1 LLRRGPLLG
10 LGQALR
16 RAARP
21 IFALGVAASV
31 AACSGL
37 NFGNFGFGGGTVDQ
51 SAAGGDVIGTGS
63 VRVALLISESAD
75 GHAGDTARAFRSAA
89 ELAIRD
95 FPDAGIQIAVYD
107 TKGTPAGAGSAV
119 ATALQNGAGIVLGPV
134 FANEV
139 LAIAQQT
146 RASGVP
152 VVAFSS
158 DAGVAGPG
166 VYLLSFLPADDV
178 NSIVSFSASQ
188 GRKSFAALLP
198 ANAYGQVVEAALR
211 SVAAKAGGRIVT
223 VQTYA
228 SADEARA
235 KAGAIASMARE
246 IDALLIPDSGDV
258 VPLIATTLHE
268 RGVTRDK
275 VKLLGSGQWDDPRI
289 LNNPAMVGSW
299 FPAPVKQGF
308 DQFANRYRAV
318 HGAPPPRNA
327 TLAYDATVL
336 AIGIVR
342 QYGADR
348 FQNSVLTSPNGFAGI
363 DGIFRFLPSGLTE
376 RRLAIYEV
384 NGAGANIISPAA
396 RSFAGGQLAPHSQ
409 PRLPPKSNL

>member
-1 LLRRGPLLG
+1 LSRRDPLLRLGP
-10 LGQALR
+10 ALR
-16 RAARP
+16 RAAP
-21 IFALGVAASV
+21 HILALAVATSV

-37 NFGNFGFGGGTVDQ
+37 NFGNFGFGGGAVDQ
-51 SAAGGDVIGTGS
+51 SATGGNVIGTGS
-63 VRVALLISESAD
+63 VRVALLVPESAG
-75 GHAGDTARAFRSAA
+75 GHGGDTARAFRNAA

-95 FPDAGIQIAVYD
+95 FPEAGIQIAVYD
-107 TKGTPAGAGSAV
+107 TNGTPSGAGSAV
-119 ATALQNGAGIVLGPV
+119 GTAMQNGAGIVLGPV

-139 LAIAQQT
+139 AAVAPQA

-152 VVAFSS
+152 VVGFSS

-178 NSIVSFSASQ
+178 NRIVSFSSSQ
-188 GRKSFAALLP
+188 GRKSFAGLLP
-198 ANAYGQVVEAALR
+198 ANAYGQVVEAAFR
-211 SVAAKAGGRIVT
+211 SAAAKAGGRIVT
-223 VQTYA
+223 IQTYA
-228 SADEARA
+228 SVDEARA

-258 VPLIATTLHE
+258 VPMIATTLNE

-308 DQFANRYRAV
+308 DQFANRYRAAY
-318 HGAPPPRNA
+318 GTPPPRNA

-348 FQNSVLTSPNGFAGI
+348 FQNSVLTNPNGFAGI

-376 RRLAIYEV
+376 RRLAVYEV
-384 NGAGANIISPAA
+384 NGAGANLISPAA
-396 RSFAGGQLAPHSQ
+396 RSFAGG
-409 PRLPPKSNL
+409 

>member
-1 LLRRGPLLG
+1 LRRSPSIG
-10 LGQALR
+10 LGQAFRLIAPR
-16 RAARP
+16 
-21 IFALGVAASV
+21 IFALGVAASL

-37 NFGNFGFGGGTVDQ
+37 NFGNFGFGRGAVDRD
-51 SAAGGDVIGTGS
+51 AAAGDVIGTGS
-63 VRVALLISESAD
+63 VRVALLLPGSAG
-75 GHAGDTARAFRSAA
+75 GHGGDTARAFRNAA

-95 FPDAGIQIAVYD
+95 FPDAGIQIAVQD
-107 TKGTPAGAGSAV
+107 TQGTPAGAGSAV
-119 ATALQNGAGIVLGPV
+119 GSALQNGAGIVLGPV
-134 FANEV
+134 FSNEV
-139 LAIAQQT
+139 ATIAPQA
-146 RASGVP
+146 RAAGVP

-166 VYLLSFLPADDV
+166 VYLLSFLPSDDV
-178 NSIVSFSASQ
+178 NRIVSYSASQ

-198 ANAYGQVVEAALR
+198 ANAYGSVVEAAFR
-211 SVAAKAGGRIVT
+211 SAAAKAGGRIVT
-223 VQTYA
+223 IQTYA

-246 IDALLIPDSGDV
+246 IDALLVPDSGDV
-258 VPLIATTLHE
+258 VPAIAATLAE

-289 LNNPAMVGSW
+289 LNNPVMVGSW

-308 DQFANRYRAV
+308 DQFASRYQAAY
-318 HGAPPPRNA
+318 GSPPPRNA

-348 FQNSVLTSPNGFAGI
+348 FENSVLTSPNGFAGI

-376 RRLAIYEV
+376 RRLAVYEV
-384 NGAGANIISPAA
+384 NGAGANMVSQAA
-396 RSFAGGQLAPHSQ
+396 RSFAGG
-409 PRLPPKSNL
+409 